1 MLRCNPGEGVIATMP
16 LIRTLPRE
24 SPRIGLPRALVAYLS
39 IAILCTAALVAWQD
53 PAFADAGSVLADL
66 PGFATNLVPPVLVAT
81 LLLVATRR
89 ALLSLGLTLL
99 LLYLL
104 YAANAMKLDL
114 LDTPVLPADFVL
126 LGHLG
131 DGGGMLLR
139 YVPRSAIIGLLLALA
154 CTVTLARW
162 ERPWWRLRGGR
173 RAFVFVPLLA
183 LGATLLLGTQPWP
196 HVYAA
201 DVDDYQQWSPAE
213 SARHGGLL
221 TTLLRFSWD
230 TTFVLPEPDRA
241 LAGRFMQ
248 GHAPAPR
255 AVGPAED
262 ERPDIVIVQSES
274 FFDPARLRGLGP
286 EQVLPEFRRVAAT
299 SRHGDLWVPTYGGGT
314 IRTEFEVLTGI
325 AMRYFPETQYPY
337 FRLTASAVPSLA
349 SVLAAQGYRT
359 LAVHPHEREFWN
371 RAAAFSRLG
380 FSGFDAI
387 EQFGDA
393 PHVGWYISDEALV
406 DHILRAL
413 DDTRGPQF
421 VFAISMENHGPY
433 EGYPNADPAG
443 IAAQPVPAGVEGD
456 GADRLR
462 GYLYHLASADHSLGR
477 LADALRNRPRR
488 TLLLFYGDHLPA
500 LPLLYAGAG
509 FDDGAAAPSQPVP
522 WLLLDTAHPRE
533 TGTAGESTAS
543 FYLPA
548 LLLAQAGIDDHGY
561 FEALESARGLD
572 RPQRSWTPAEDD
584 ALRAVMQLRQRGE
597 IK

>member
-1 MLRCNPGEGVIATMP
+1 
-16 LIRTLPRE
+16 
-24 SPRIGLPRALVAYLS
+24 
-39 IAILCTAALVAWQD
+39 
-53 PAFADAGSVLADL
+53 
-66 PGFATNLVPPVLVAT
+66 
-81 LLLVATRR
+81 
-89 ALLSLGLTLL
+89 
-99 LLYLL
+99 
-104 YAANAMKLDL
+104 
-114 LDTPVLPADFVL
+114 
-126 LGHLG
+126 
-131 DGGGMLLR
+131 
-139 YVPRSAIIGLLLALA
+139 
-154 CTVTLARW
+154 
-162 ERPWWRLRGGR
+162 
-173 RAFVFVPLLA
+173 
-183 LGATLLLGTQPWP
+183 
-196 HVYAA
+196 
-201 DVDDYQQWSPAE
+201 
-213 SARHGGLL
+213 
-221 TTLLRFSWD
+221 
-230 TTFVLPEPDRA
+230 
-241 LAGRFMQ
+241 
-248 GHAPAPR
+248 
-255 AVGPAED
+255 
-262 ERPDIVIVQSES
+262 
-274 FFDPARLRGLGP
+274 
-286 EQVLPEFRRVAAT
+286 
-299 SRHGDLWVPTYGGGT
+299 VPTYGGGT